1 MSRLRQAATLATLA
15 LLALAPS
22 ARGGGNPIITDIYTA
37 DPDAFVVGDRFYI
50 DSDQDEAP
58 LGASDF
64 LMRTWHMYSSTDAV
78 SWTHHGGLLSLT
90 DFPWANRNAWAPEM
104 QERDGKFYWYL
115 PMQKAATNSMS
126 IGVAVGDSPLGPFRD
141 ALGKPLIDNTTA
153 NHSSFDIDPTVLVD
167 DDGQAY
173 IYWGSFSSP
182 RVAKL
187 KPNMVELADLGNE
200 GGADGPRVPGRLGN
214 AVKLNGSADH
224 VSLPAGV
231 VNGLTD
237 FTIST
242 WVNPVARPTW
252 SRIFDFGASTARGMF
267 LTASAGSAPRFAITT
282 SGSGGE
288 QRLNGTAPLALGQW
302 SHVAVTLTGT
312 TGRLY
317 VNGALVATNAN
328 MTLNPASMG
337 TTANNYIGR
346 SQYADPLAQ
355 RDGRRLP
362 DL

>member
-1 MSRLRQAATLATLA
+1 
-15 LLALAPS
+15 
-22 ARGGGNPIITDIYTA
+22 
-37 DPDAFVVGDRFYI
+37 
-50 DSDQDEAP
+50 
-58 LGASDF
+58 
-64 LMRTWHMYSSTDAV
+64 
-78 SWTHHGGLLSLT
+78 
-90 DFPWANRNAWAPEM
+90 M

-187 KPNMVELADLGNE
+187 KDNMVELADLRDD
-200 GGADGPRVPGRLGN
+200 GGADGPRVAGQVGPR
-214 AVKLNGSADH
+214 VKLNGSADH

-242 WVNPVARPTW
+242 WVNPVGAADVVADLRLRREHGAQHVPDRERRLGAALRDHDLRRRRRAAAERDRAAGAQPVVAHRGHAERDDRPAVRQRRAGGRPT
-252 SRIFDFGASTARGMF
+252 RT
-267 LTASAGSAPRFAITT
+267 
-282 SGSGGE
+282 
-288 QRLNGTAPLALGQW
+288 
-302 SHVAVTLTGT
+302 
-312 TGRLY
+312 
-317 VNGALVATNAN
+317 
-328 MTLNPASMG
+328 
-337 TTANNYIGR
+337 
-346 SQYADPLAQ
+346 
-355 RDGRRLP
+355 
-362 DL
+362 